1 MTLKQKSDYLISRR
15 KNKYIELENEYLIEL
30 YFPNSN
36 EIEDYAHISKI
47 DYEKCKEM
55 YWKKSEYG
63 YARGYFNKRAVLLH
77 KFITNTDDTILID
90 HIDRNKLNCTRN
102 NLRFADKSINSLNR
116 DLQSNSTTGY
126 KGVSLDKR
134 RNKYRA
140 YLKKNGKQIWLGYH
154 DTLEEAVLARRN
166 GFEKIYGKDIYI

>member
-1 MTLKQKSDYLISRR
+1 MTLKQRSDYLISRR

-47 DYEKCKEM
+47 DYEKCKEV

-63 YARGYFNKRAVLLH
+63 YARGYFNKMAVLLH

-134 RNKYRA
+134 RNK
-140 YLKKNGKQIWLGYH
+140 I
-154 DTLEEAVLARRN
+154 EP
-166 GFEKIYGKDIYI
+166 I